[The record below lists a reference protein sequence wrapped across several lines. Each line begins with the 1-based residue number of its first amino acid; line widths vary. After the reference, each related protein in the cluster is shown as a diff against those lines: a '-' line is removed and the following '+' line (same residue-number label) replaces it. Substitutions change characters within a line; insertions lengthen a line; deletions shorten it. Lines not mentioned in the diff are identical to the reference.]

1 MLRAKGKHEI
11 ITWGH
16 PELVRPS
23 LEIPRV
29 DAEIRELVS
38 EMFVTM
44 YKARGSG
51 LAAPQIGI
59 HKRLC
64 VIGFEERGQL
74 TELAIINPKI
84 TLSFGEECGYDE
96 GCLSIP
102 GLYSLVLRPAG
113 IAVEGIGLDE
123 EPVSIKTEGFLAR
136 VLQHEIDHLDG
147 VLFVDRLSP
156 ERRTAAE
163 AALERIEQRTRKR
176 FQLPERTA

>member
-1 MLRAKGKHEI
+1 MLRAKNKHEI

-16 PELVRPS
+16 PELVKPS
-23 LEIPRV
+23 LEVPRV
-29 DAEIRELVS
+29 DAEMRELVA

-64 VIGFEERGQL
+64 VVGFEERGKL
-74 TELAIINPKI
+74 TELAIFNPRI

-113 IAVEGIGLDE
+113 ITVEGIGLDE
-123 EPVSIKTEGFLAR
+123 EPVSLNAEGFLAR

-147 VLFVDRLSP
+147 TLFVDRLTP
-156 ERRTAAE
+156 ERRAAAE
-163 AALERIEQRTRKR
+163 EALARLELRTRKR
-176 FQLPERTA
+176 FHLPERTA